1 MMDLKISYNNENGQ
15 RITAQYETIMDFID
29 TMDSDEIDIPMFD
42 YEDVD
47 AVFFENELLTKHF
60 ETIEEL
66 YEHCIRIT
74 G

>member
-29 TMDSDEIDIPMFD
+29 TMDSDEIDISMFD

-47 AVFFENELLTKHF
+47 AVFFENKLLNKHF
-60 ETIEEL
+60 STIEEL
-66 YEHCIRIT
+66 YDHCVKIT
-74 G
+74 C